1 MDIDSQAMHRWTASW
16 IRPLAWPRQTT
27 DIGVVQSKL
36 IFIAVI
42 L

>member
-1 MDIDSQAMHRWTASW
+1 MDIASQAMHRWTASW
-16 IRPLAWPRQTT
+16 IRALAWPRQTT
-27 DIGVVQSKL
+27 GIGLVQSML